1 MATSSLENCAH
12 SHRHPA
18 PSALGLVQADIL
30 ELAQSNTNT
39 ETVCLECFME
49 RNATTE
55 PVK

>member
-12 SHRHPA
+12 RRPA
-18 PSALGLVQADIL
+18 PSALGLVQADIF

-39 ETVCLECFME
+39 ETVCLEWFME
-49 RNATTE
+49 RIATTE